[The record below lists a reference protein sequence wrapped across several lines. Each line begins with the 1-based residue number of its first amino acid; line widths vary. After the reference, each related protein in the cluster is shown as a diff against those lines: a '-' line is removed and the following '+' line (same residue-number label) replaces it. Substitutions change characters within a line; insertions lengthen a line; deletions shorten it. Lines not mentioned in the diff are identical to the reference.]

1 MKFHYQDDFL
11 EAAVLV
17 CTSGRRKGI
26 PSLSV
31 ARFNFE
37 REKLYRI
44 AEPDERDAAFF
55 RLHAMWFQEWG
66 LERFL
71 LNLAHEFAEMESALP
86 VLAFRKA
93 RNRKDE
99 GSELYVNTESE
110 RRGVVALRAERFA
123 DEPDLACFLRHEFT
137 HLNDML
143 DPAFGYIANLVVP
156 GGTDVQQRL
165 ARERYRVLWDI
176 TIDSRLL
183 RAKHAVGA
191 GKEMH
196 RGFFDRAFSFWPDSR
211 RAEVFEAL
219 WAGPRTVHAEL
230 AALAVEGRGHDP
242 AAGPAPGMACPLC
255 GMPAF
260 DWADAGA
267 LAELEALIRGEF
279 ADWKR
284 DRGACGRC
292 AEVYG
297 ALRTRRDGPGMK
309 TGVTEGDDLYA
320 ARAGQGG

>member
-1 MKFHYQDDFL
+1 MQFDPTTDL
-11 EAAVLV
+11 E
-17 CTSGRRKGI
+17 I
-26 PSLSV
+26 
-31 ARFNFE
+31 
-37 REKLYRI
+37 
-44 AEPDERDAAFF
+44 
-55 RLHAMWFQEWG
+55 
-66 LERFL
+66 
-71 LNLAHEFAEMESALP
+71 
-86 VLAFRKA
+86 
-93 RNRKDE
+93 
-99 GSELYVNTESE
+99 
-110 RRGVVALRAERFA
+110 
-123 DEPDLACFLRHEFT
+123 
-137 HLNDML
+137 
-143 DPAFGYIANLVVP
+143 
-156 GGTDVQQRL
+156 
-165 ARERYRVLWDI
+165 
-176 TIDSRLL
+176 SRLL